1 MKKNL
6 LLLILCMLLSLSGC
20 AIELPT
26 ENTDTSNNDANLT
39 RIAELEA
46 ELQQA
51 RAEHYISQSALTQEI
66 EDLKAKI
73 AVLTGKN
80 ENTDSSNNGTSAMVF
95 HYTIENTGATITGY
109 EGSATLV
116 EIPTM
121 LDGYPVKKIGERAFE
136 GNTALAAVVIPSGV
150 EQIDWFAFYDCTSLL
165 DITIPATVKSI
176 GHAVFDGCTH
186 ITIVCPAGSYAES
199 YAKSYGITYRNQ

>member
-1 MKKNL
+1 MKKKL
-6 LLLILCMLLSLSGC
+6 LLFILCILLSLSGC
-20 AIELPT
+20 AIEIPN
-26 ENTDTSNNDANLT
+26 ENTDAKEIDANLT

-73 AVLTGKN
+73 AVLTGKS
-80 ENTDSSNNGTSAMVF
+80 ENTDGNSGTSAMVF
-95 HYTIENTGATITGY
+95 HYTIENGGATITGY

-116 EIPTM
+116 EIPTT
-121 LDGYPVKKIGERAFE
+121 LDGYSVKKIGERAFE
-136 GNTALAAVVIPSGV
+136 GNTALAAVVVPTGV
-150 EQIDWFAFYDCTSLL
+150 EEIDWFAFYDCSSLL
-165 DITIPATVKSI
+165 DITIPTTVKSI

-186 ITIVCPAGSYAES
+186 ITIVCNASSYAES
-199 YAKSYGITYRNQ
+199 YAKSYGINYMAK

>member
-1 MKKNL
+1 MKKKL

-20 AIELPT
+20 AIEIPN
-26 ENTDTSNNDANLT
+26 ESTDIKENDANLT

-51 RAEHYISQSALTQEI
+51 RAEHYISQSELTQEI

-80 ENTDSSNNGTSAMVF
+80 ENTDDSNSGTSAMVF
-95 HYTIENTGATITGY
+95 HYRVENGHATITGY

-116 EIPTM
+116 EIPAT
-121 LDGYPVKKIGERAFE
+121 LDGYSVKKIGERAFE
-136 GNTALAAVVIPSGV
+136 GNTALAAIVMPTGV
-150 EQIDWFAFYDCTSLL
+150 EEIDWFAFYDCSSLL
-165 DITIPATVKSI
+165 DITIPTTVKSI

-186 ITIVCPAGSYAES
+186 VTITCPAGSYAES